1 STLHETPRAMSDD
14 VNSIFSSLRTHCAL
28 PEYKNDDHGWMNL
41 TSPLDGVGSA
51 YAAWVSCD
59 DPHFPL
65 PRSAVLHL
73 RCLGTMASQCNGAAI
88 TLPVCGITDDPLQTV
103 RLTK

>member
-1 STLHETPRAMSDD
+1 VYTARDAAGNVGRCEFDLFVAP
-14 VNSIFSSLRTHCAL
+14 NHCAL

-65 PRSAVLHL
+65 PGPQFYTCDVLGQWHRSV
-73 RCLGTMASQCNGAAI
+73 MAPAI